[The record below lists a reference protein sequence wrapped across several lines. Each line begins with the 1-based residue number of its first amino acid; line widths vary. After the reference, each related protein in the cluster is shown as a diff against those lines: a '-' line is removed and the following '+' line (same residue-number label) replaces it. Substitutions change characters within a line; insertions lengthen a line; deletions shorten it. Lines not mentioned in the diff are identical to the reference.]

1 MRSQAQQKGFT
12 LVEILVVTVILTLG
26 IFTIVRVFPL
36 GFNLLRTTE
45 EYSAAKRLAQAEIE
59 RLKESSATLP
69 EAVVAVHPTA
79 GIVDPTVRPN
89 LLELSS
95 LLLSPGEKQALLQ
108 RPDADLWTDIN
119 QTRKI
124 IGETLRIPAPSITD
138 FGPAS
143 VYSLNFAPI
152 AWPNTA
158 VVSPQEA
165 DQYLLVRSTNLNRVD
180 VTDRTGPDRREALE
194 NLGFRSYGIDYKLGV
209 LYFNAVPFFRE
220 YVVEYIPRGTGR
232 AITEVVRVPA
242 TSLRPW
248 MEVPLRRVFG
258 SGGAGQPVIE
268 PETDRVARKYRY
280 IPQGQPFSPNDP
292 FEYKVLSRY
301 PSGIQ
306 FAATLGFNPRAFVG
320 FGRGPLIA
328 RIDYTVADWHIL
340 HEDRILPE
348 RPPYRVRLSFSFLQK
363 AGETQQEESLVPWPG
378 LLRDRKIPLSVI
390 AIHLGEGLLTY
401 DSDYPGGTIKVDY
414 KNGVLDF
421 QPGNWFSPSG
431 NAVGTN
437 PAGFPVR
444 IFYKVE
450 GDWGIAIQ
458 KTAERYVPV
467 GPSRVLGVGTYLPL
481 PVIPPSRSQ
490 DGFYHLRALFPIADE
505 GKSVVVDY
513 VYWYWDKNG
522 VLHRQVEQGVN
533 ARITELSEPGGGIPP
548 IPSVNTPPHP
558 YVDLLISPPQ
568 DPNMDLRRGI
578 GVKIT
583 QVRGTFLRALV
594 VWREGDRWRRQEVVT
609 FLTRREET

>member
-1 MRSQAQQKGFT
+1 MRVQARQRGFT
-12 LVEILVVTVILTLG
+12 LVEILVVTVILVLG

-69 EAVVAVHPTA
+69 EAIVAVHPTA
-79 GIVDPTVRPN
+79 GIIDPTVRPD
-89 LLELSS
+89 LLEPSS
-95 LLLSPGEKQALLQ
+95 LLLSPEEKQALLQ

-119 QTRKI
+119 QSRKI
-124 IGETLRIPAPSITD
+124 VGETLRIPAPSITD

-152 AWPNTA
+152 EWPNTA

-165 DQYLLVRSTNLNRVD
+165 DRYLLVRSTNLNRVD
-180 VTDRTGPDRREALE
+180 VTDRAGPERREALE
-194 NLGFRSYGIDYKLGV
+194 NLGFRSYGIDYKLGF
-209 LYFNAVPFFRE
+209 LYFNPAPFPRE
-220 YVVEYIPRGTGR
+220 YVVEYVPRGTGR

-242 TSLRPW
+242 TSLGP
-248 MEVPLRRVFG
+248 MVGVPLRRVFG

-280 IPQGQPFSPNDP
+280 IPQDQPFSPDP

-306 FAATLGFNPRAFVG
+306 FAATLGFNPRAFEG
-320 FGRGPLIA
+320 FGRGPLTA
-328 RIDYTVADWHIL
+328 RIDYMVADWHIL

-348 RPPYRVRLSFSFLQK
+348 RPPYRVRLGFSFLQK
-363 AGETQQEESLVPWPG
+363 AGETQQEESFALWPG
-378 LLRDRKIPLSVI
+378 LLRDRKVPLSVI

-401 DSDYPGGTIKVDY
+401 DTDYPGGTIKVDY
-414 KNGVLDF
+414 KNGVLEF

-431 NAVGTN
+431 NTLSMN

-458 KTAERYVPV
+458 KSAERYVPV
-467 GPSRVLGVGTYLPL
+467 SPSRILGIGTYLPL
-481 PVIPPSRSQ
+481 PVLPPSQSRDSL
-490 DGFYHLRALFPIADE
+490 YHLRALFPIADE

-513 VYWYWDKNG
+513 VYWYWDKKG

-533 ARITELSEPGGGIPP
+533 ARISELSEPGGGIPP
-548 IPSVNTPPHP
+548 IVNAPPHP
-558 YVDLLISPPQ
+558 YIDIPIPLRE

-609 FLTRREET
+609 FLTRREETL